1 MLCRRT
7 EATLEKLAGK
17 GSAVNKLC
25 KFEEALLLRGK
36 APARRGFA
44 LKKRDP
50 FEEEALLLYNIN
62 VQFYFDNRKEQA
74 VISKKE
80 EGLCNEIDLL

>member
-17 GSAVNKLC
+17 GSAVKKLC

-80 EGLCNEIDLL
+80 EGLYNEIDLL